1 MNSKLLALIV
11 VIIVGAS
18 ALLVLLLN
26 QPGKSSEVTV
36 PTLNSEEESLQIISA
51 GIWYNP
57 FINSSYSAIL
67 LINEKNTTAQIQ
79 KITIK
84 GLAVNWANVYYCKT
98 EIGLVSKISPIANE
112 LTGTTSEISID
123 DVTLTLKQATGEIL
137 FEGFKAL
144 VVYVKNS
151 ISIDAQE
158 LPEGNA
164 TVVVFTQKNAYFK
177 EVTMKPEYSSIDFM
191 PTEELKITR
200 MQFLQEGA
208 GDRYIRI
215 IANNTGTTPVTI
227 SAVYLNNKEVN
238 SDDLDF
244 KPVSGTAA
252 ANSGLTITITEEWV
266 EGNNYQVK
274 LISSKGNTFV
284 YTAVG
289 PE

>member
-164 TVVVFTQKNAYFK
+164 TVVVFIQKNAYFK

-191 PTEELKITR
+191 PTEELKITSVE
-200 MQFLQEGA
+200 FGESGT
-208 GDRYIRI
+208 GFYIYLR
-215 IANNTGTTPVTI
+215 NTGSTAVTI
-227 SAVYLNNKEVN
+227 SDVYIQN
-238 SDDLDF
+238 SL
-244 KPVSGTAA
+244 KTTASNITSA
-252 ANSGLTITITEEWV
+252 GMTLQPNEPGLITLAQEAYTAGQSYQIKITTT
-266 EGNNYQVK
+266 
-274 LISSKGNTFV
+274 KGNPFV
-284 YTAVG
+284 YTATA
-289 PE
+289 PT